1 MHSTLIFRIQFQKGA
16 NLSISVTSTNVGTA
30 GFLLHNWHTS
40 GAAVLWP
47 SSVQYVQAVAS
58 GLDFT

>member
-1 MHSTLIFRIQFQKGA
+1 MYSALILQIQSQKGA

-30 GFLLHNWHTS
+30 GFLLHHWHTS

-47 SSVQYVQAVAS
+47 SSVQYVQVVAS